1 MAQIARNLTDD
12 VDGFFKGK
20 RYLIHDR
27 DPLFTQQF
35 LSMLADMGIE
45 SVKLPPRS
53 PNLNAYAERFVR
65 TIKESCL
72 EQMILFGEDSLR
84 TSIRQFLDH
93 YHLERNHQG
102 LQNRLIIPM
111 KATVDREGRIERRER
126 LGGLLNYYYRA
137 A

>member
-1 MAQIARNLTDD
+1 MTQIARNLTDQI
-12 VDGFFKGK
+12 DGFFKGK

-27 DPLFTQQF
+27 DPLYTRQF
-35 LSMLADMGIE
+35 LSMLAEAGID

-72 EQMILFGEDSLR
+72 EQMIFFGEDALR
-84 TSIRQFLDH
+84 RAVSEFIIH
-93 YHLERNHQG
+93 YHRERNHQG
-102 LQNRLIIPM
+102 LEIRLIMPM
-111 KATVDREGRIERRER
+111 EIDHLGIVECRQR
-126 LGGLLNYYYRA
+126 LGGLLNYYYRTA

>member
-1 MAQIARNLTDD
+1 
-12 VDGFFKGK
+12 
-20 RYLIHDR
+20 
-27 DPLFTQQF
+27 
-35 LSMLADMGIE
+35 
-45 SVKLPPRS
+45 
-53 PNLNAYAERFVR
+53 
-65 TIKESCL
+65 
-72 EQMILFGEDSLR
+72 MILFGEDSLR